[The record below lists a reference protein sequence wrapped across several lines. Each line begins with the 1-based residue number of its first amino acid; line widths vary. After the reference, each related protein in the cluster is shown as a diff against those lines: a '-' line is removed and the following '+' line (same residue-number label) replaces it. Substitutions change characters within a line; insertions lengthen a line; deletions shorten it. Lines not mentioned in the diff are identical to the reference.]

1 MLTDSLQDHIFTLSY
16 TVIPVLLG
24 IILHEVAHGY
34 AAYRMGD
41 PTAKRAGRLTL
52 NPLPHI
58 DPAGLIV
65 FILTAIT
72 GPFVFGWAKPV
83 PIDMRH
89 FRKPRFGLVATAA
102 AGPLTNLALALL
114 FAVFMKALIT
124 FTPDSMQGSTPAKF
138 LWYMARAG
146 IFVNLG
152 LAWFNLIPIPPL
164 DGSRIVTGLLP
175 YTAARRYASLERYGF
190 VILLVFLMTD
200 LSSKILYPPVRA
212 SLGLILKLTGLD

>member
-1 MLTDSLQDHIFTLSY
+1 MITDSLQSHLFTLSY
-16 TVIPVLLG
+16 TAVPVLLG
-24 IILHEVAHGY
+24 IILHEVAHGF

-41 PTAKRAGRLTL
+41 PTAKMAGRLTL

-58 DPAGLIV
+58 DPAGLLV
-65 FILTAIT
+65 FVLTAVT

-83 PIDMRH
+83 PINMRY

-102 AGPLTNLALALL
+102 AGPLTNLALAFL
-114 FAVFMKALIT
+114 FAVFMKALVT
-124 FTPDSMQGSTPAKF
+124 LTPESLQGSTPVRF

-175 YTAARRYASLERYGF
+175 YPAARKYASLERYGF
-190 VILLVFLMTD
+190 IILLVFLMTD

-212 SLGLILKLTGLD
+212 SLGLILALTGLD